1 MSYGNRADLGEAEL
15 LEYLAEDPE
24 TDVIALYLESVADGE
39 RLLPVLAAAAAVKPV
54 MAIKAGRT
62 ATGRRA
68 ASSHT
73 GSLAGADEVYAAA
86 FRRAGVIRAAGVEEL
101 LDLCDA
107 FAHLPAPAGRRWPS

>member
-1 MSYGNRADLGEAEL
+1 M
-15 LEYLAEDPE
+15 
-24 TDVIALYLESVADGE
+24 V
-39 RLLPVLAAAAAVKPV
+39 
-54 MAIKAGRT
+54 AIKAGRT

-73 GSLAGADEVYAAA
+73 GSLAGADEVFAAA

-107 FAHLPAPAGRRWPS
+107 FAHLPAPAGRKVAIVTNSGGPGILAADRAEELGLEPAEPSQELRAGCAPSFPSAAPWATPWT